1 MRVSRRRVVPRLATS
16 RRRSFCSVLLSSTLT
31 PFGVRFALETEGV
44 RAELC
49 AGLAEA
55 RALLAQGPFD
65 VADGLPAAGSL
76 PVQPALPGGVVD
88 GPPTT

>member
-1 MRVSRRRVVPRLATS
+1 MSRILLLEDDATLG
-16 RRRSFCSVLLSSTLT
+16 R
-31 PFGVRFALETEGV
+31 GVRFALETEGV

-65 VADGLPAAGSL
+65 LLVLDVNSID
-76 PVQPALPGGVVD
+76 QRS
-88 GPPTT
+88 